1 MVQGFLINRLST
13 GLTRVDAGHVDSL
26 YLLLILLLD
35 CPELVHLSFII
46 HFIGEIIY
54 SWVSK
59 LFEDLTC

>member
-1 MVQGFLINRLST
+1 MVQGILINRLST

-26 YLLLILLLD
+26 YLLLILLN

-54 SWVSK
+54 SRVSK